1 MRTHGEAVMR
11 KGVDI
16 KNNVVGVAQLV
27 ERLTVAQVVAGSNPV
42 AHPIDLARKP
52 EFEKFRLSV
61 LRFPYSQIYIFF
73 IEIASPRFAGFA
85 TTSVKTLHFSY
96 LQ

>member
-1 MRTHGEAVMR
+1 
-11 KGVDI
+11 
-16 KNNVVGVAQLV
+16 
-27 ERLTVAQVVAGSNPV
+27 
-42 AHPIDLARKP
+42 LARKP